1 MDSAP
6 QPATDSANP
15 PSGSLPKQAASQG
28 AAPAYIGSL
37 FDDPI
42 QVAFLKFHREN
53 PHVYR
58 MLVKFARQVK
68 DSGRRRYGI
77 KSLFERLRWH
87 YDFEVKSETDFKL
100 NNNFT
105 SRFARL
111 LMEQEP
117 DLEGVFETR
126 KLRKI

>member
-1 MDSAP
+1 MTEI
-6 QPATDSANP
+6 QPT
-15 PSGSLPKQAASQG
+15 
-28 AAPAYIGSL
+28 L

-42 QVAFLKFHREN
+42 QVAFLKFHHDN

-87 YDFEVKSETDFKL
+87 MAFEVKSETDFKL
-100 NNNFT
+100 NNNYT
-105 SRFARL
+105 SRYARL
-111 LMEQEP
+111 LMENET
-117 DLEGVFETR
+117 DLDGVFATR
-126 KLRKI
+126 ELRRK